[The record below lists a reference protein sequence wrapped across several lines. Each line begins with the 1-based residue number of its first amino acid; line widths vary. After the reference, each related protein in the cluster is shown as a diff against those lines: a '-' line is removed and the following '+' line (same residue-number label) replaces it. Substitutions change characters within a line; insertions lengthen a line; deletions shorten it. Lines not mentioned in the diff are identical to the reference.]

1 MMKLTNGYM
10 QACMLMMLG
19 RRIVMMEGITSCCV
33 WRKASPTP
41 KRPWRRIP
49 PIRARSSFVFVFSIR
64 SDAVHFQIPSFV
76 PCCSCFVLLCAL
88 SVSAIRWVRV
98 CSRYELL
105 ILDDRVRRLENR
117 TFRVLNSS
125 EDRLHAWTEIRNI
138 VGCRP
143 LSFSSIAC
151 LSKSPS

>member
-1 MMKLTNGYM
+1 
-10 QACMLMMLG
+10 MLMMLG
-19 RRIVMMEGITSCCV
+19 QRIVMMEGITCCV

-49 PIRARSSFVFVFSIR
+49 PIRAQSSFVFAFSIHL
-64 SDAVHFQIPSFV
+64 DAVRFQIPSFV
-76 PCCSCFVLLCAL
+76 PCRSCFVLLCAL
-88 SVSAIRWVRV
+88 SGVPAIRWVRV

-117 TFRVLNSS
+117 TFRVSNSS
-125 EDRLHAWTEIRNI
+125 EDRLHALTEIRSI

-143 LSFSSIAC
+143 LSFSSIVRR
-151 LSKSPS
+151 SKSPS